1 MPAPVHRA
9 LVPMFV
15 HLHLHTEFSLVDSLI
30 RVEPPARKSAG
41 ANVQTLTGFAA
52 KLGLPAVAVT
62 DQDNLFAMVKFYK
75 LAEGAGIKPIIGA
88 DVSLQEH
95 GDADG
100 AESLTLL
107 VQNATG
113 YRNLT
118 RLVSRA
124 YSEGQSRGRPRIQRR
139 WLAEACDGLI
149 ALAGRDS
156 EIGKALLAGRL
167 DHARA
172 VAGWWATHFPD
183 RLYLEIT
190 RCGRRNDEDH
200 LAAAVG
206 FAREVG
212 LPVVASNDVR
222 FLERGDYD
230 AHEARVC
237 INQGRV
243 INDERRPRDYTPEQ
257 YLKSAEEM
265 AALFADLPEAIE
277 NSVQIARRC
286 TLSLKFGENHLPD
299 YPVPDGVTV
308 TEHLRN
314 EAEAG
319 LKRRFE
325 TQGASQPVEDYQKRL
340 DYELAIIE
348 RMGFGGYFLV
358 VADFIRWGKGNGV
371 PVGPGRGSG
380 AGSLVAYAI
389 GITDL
394 DPLPYNLLFERFLNP
409 ERVSLP
415 DFDVDFC
422 IEGRDRVIAYVA
434 EKYGRERVSQIIT
447 YGSMA
452 ARAVV
457 RDVTRVMGQPYGMG
471 DRIAKLIP
479 GAPAFKADAEKA
491 GRSSLEHALVEV
503 PELKAAYDAEEDLR
517 EIIDLGMALEDL
529 TRGVGIH
536 AGGVVIAPKPLTE
549 YSPMFCEAGGAGLRT
564 QFDMKDCETIGLVKF
579 DFLGLRTLTIIE
591 SAVQQI
597 NARYPSMNLDV
608 LKLPLDDKEAYKL
621 YAEGQ
626 TTAVFQMESQGMQR
640 ASVDLKPDCF
650 EDIIALISLYRPG
663 PMDLIPQY
671 CRRKHG
677 LEPVSYLHPDMEGV
691 LKPTYGNFVYQEQ
704 VMQMAQ
710 VLAGYTLGGADLLR
724 RAMGK
729 KKPEEMAK
737 ERGKFESGAQAR
749 GIDQS
754 TAASVFDLM
763 EKFAGYGFN
772 KSHAAAYAL
781 VSYQTAWLKAH
792 YPAQFMA
799 AVMSAE
805 MSHTD
810 TVVVMLEEC
819 RRMKLTVLPP
829 DVNSS
834 EYRFTVNLKGEIL
847 YGLGAVKG
855 AGEGAIE
862 GIISERR
869 ANGRYADLFDFCRR
883 IDTKKANRR
892 VLEALIGAGAMDA
905 FQLNRPSLM
914 KTLPKALQLAEQTA
928 ASAGAGISD
937 LFGLGGAGEGASTP
951 SVAAEIEPDWEAN
964 ERLAIEK
971 KVLGLYL
978 SGHPVTAFK
987 PIIDQVCSGTI
998 KTLIDENAVP
1008 PEFAGSAPSSGDDDE
1023 GAPAPPRRRGGRKQ
1037 VMLAGWLTDIR
1048 TIMGDRP
1055 GKILILDDRTAQLV
1069 CWLDFQD
1076 WQRFQTL
1083 LKPDT
1088 LIFATGSISASQREG
1103 RELEYRLQARSFYD
1117 LDALMRERSE
1127 RVTLV
1132 WKKPPVSVPVLA
1144 QRLTPFRS
1152 PNGATVA
1159 VDYWNGG
1166 ARAMLDWGPAWRLK
1180 YDTAAEAEIKR
1191 LLGPDS
1197 IKVEFRRWV
1206 APVPSNQRSR
1216 AEYDDGE

>member
-1 MPAPVHRA
+1 
-9 LVPMFV
+9 MFV

-30 RVEPPARKSAG
+30 RIEAPARKSAG

-52 KLGLPAVAVT
+52 RLGLPAIAVT

-75 LAEGAGIKPIIGA
+75 LAESAGVKPIIGA
-88 DVSLQEH
+88 DVSLAES
-95 GDADG
+95 GDADS
-100 AESLTLL
+100 AECVTLL

-118 RLVSRA
+118 RIVSRA
-124 YSEGQSRGRPRIQRR
+124 FQEGQTRGRPRIQRA
-139 WLAEACDGLI
+139 WLAEASAGLI
-149 ALAGRDS
+149 VLSGKDG
-156 EIGKALLAGRL
+156 EIGRALLAGRV
-167 DHARA
+167 DHARSLLP
-172 VAGWWATHFPD
+172 WWHAHFPD

-190 RCGRRNDEDH
+190 RCGRPNDESH
-200 LAAAVG
+200 LAAAVA
-206 FAREVG
+206 FARETG

-222 FLERGDYD
+222 FLERSDFD

-237 INQGRV
+237 ISGGRV
-243 INDERRPRDYTPEQ
+243 ISDERRPRDYTPEQ
-257 YLKSAEEM
+257 YLKSADEM

-277 NSVQIARRC
+277 NTLQIARRC

-299 YPVPDGVTV
+299 YPVPEGMTVSEYLRKTAEDGM
-308 TEHLRN
+308 RM
-314 EAEAG
+314 
-319 LKRRFE
+319 RFA
-325 TQGASQPVEDYQKRL
+325 TQGASRPAEDYQKRL

-358 VADFIRWGKGNGV
+358 VADFIRWGKNNGV

-457 RDVTRVMGQPYGMG
+457 RDVVRVMGLPYGLG

-479 GAPAFKADAEKA
+479 GAPAYKAEAEKA
-491 GRSSLEHALVEV
+491 GCSVLEYAVLKDANNQELQALYRSDEEV
-503 PELKAAYDAEEDLR
+503 R
-517 EIIDLGMALEDL
+517 NVVDLGMALEDL

-564 QFDMKDCETIGLVKF
+564 QFDMKDCETVGLVKF

-597 NARYPSMNLDV
+597 NARWPDKKLDI
-608 LKLPLDDKEAYKL
+608 LQLPLNDPKAYRL
-621 YAEGQ
+621 YADGQ

-677 LEPVSYLHPDMEGV
+677 QEPVSYLHPDMEGV

-710 VLAGYTLGGADLLR
+710 VLAGYSLGGADLLR

-729 KKPEEMAK
+729 KKPEEMAQQ
-737 ERGKFESGAQAR
+737 RGIFEKGAADR
-749 GIDQS
+749 GID
-754 TAASVFDLM
+754 TATASAVFDLM

-792 YPAQFMA
+792 YPAEFMA

-834 EYRFTVNLKGEIL
+834 EYRFTVNAKGEIL

-855 AGEGAIE
+855 AGEGAID
-862 GIISERR
+862 GIIGERR
-869 ANGRYADLFDFCRR
+869 ANGRFSDLFDFCRR

-892 VLEALIGAGAMDA
+892 VLEALIGAGAMDG

-928 ASAGAGISD
+928 ASAGAGIAD
-937 LFGLGGAGEGASTP
+937 LFGLGAPATASDSG
-951 SVAAEIEPDWEAN
+951 SVAAELEPDWEPN
-964 ERLAIEK
+964 ERLSVEK

-978 SGHPVTAFK
+978 SGHPVEAYRGL
-987 PIIDQVCSGTI
+987 IDQVCSGTFRQ
-998 KTLIDENAVP
+998 LIDEAGPP
-1008 PEFAGSAPSSGDDDE
+1008 PEFAPSGGGDDED
-1023 GAPAPPRRRGGRKQ
+1023 GAPAPRRRGGFRKQ

-1055 GKILILDDRTAQLV
+1055 GKILVLDDRTSQLV

-1076 WQRFQTL
+1076 WQRFQTM

-1088 LIFATGSISASQREG
+1088 LIFATGSINASQREG
-1103 RELEYRLQARSFYD
+1103 RELEYRLSPKSFYD
-1117 LDALMRERSE
+1117 LDALMRERAE
-1127 RVTLV
+1127 RVTLT
-1132 WKKPPVSVPVLA
+1132 WKKPAATVQALP
-1144 QRLTPFRS
+1144 QRLAPWRN
-1152 PNGATVA
+1152 PNGAAVT
-1159 VDYWNGG
+1159 VDYWNGV
-1166 ARAMLDWGPAWRLK
+1166 ARATLDWGADWRLRFE
-1180 YDTAAEAEIKR
+1180 TAAEAELKR

-1197 IKVEFRRWV
+1197 IRVDYRRWV
-1206 APVPSNQRSR
+1206 APVSTNARSR

>member
-1 MPAPVHRA
+1 MNSKSPG
-9 LVPMFV
+9 LMFV

-30 RVEPPARKSAG
+30 RIEAPARKSAG
-41 ANVQTLTGFAA
+41 ANVQTLTGCAA
-52 KLGLPAVAVT
+52 RLGLPAIAVT

-88 DVSLQEH
+88 DVAIPEL
-95 GDADG
+95 GDG
-100 AESLTLL
+100 EQAESITLL
-107 VQNATG
+107 VQNDAG

-118 RLVSRA
+118 RLLSRA
-124 YSEGQSRGRPRIQRR
+124 YNEGQGRGRPRISRT
-139 WLAEACDGLI
+139 WIEAASTGLI
-149 ALAGRDS
+149 ALSGRDG
-156 EIGKALLAGRL
+156 EIGKALLAGRVEQ
-167 DHARA
+167 ARKL
-172 VAGWWATHFPD
+172 VGWWQRFFPD

-190 RCGRRNDEDH
+190 RCGRPDDDAH
-200 LAAAVG
+200 LRAVVA
-206 FAREVG
+206 FARDTL

-222 FLERGDYD
+222 FLERGDFD

-257 YLKSAEEM
+257 YLKSSEEM
-265 AALFADLPEAIE
+265 RELFADLPEAIE
-277 NSVQIARRC
+277 NTLEIARRC
-286 TLSLKFGENHLPD
+286 SLSLSFGVNHLPD
-299 YPVPDGVTV
+299 YPVPDGYTPA
-308 TEHLRN
+308 EYLRKTSQD
-314 EAEAG
+314 G
-319 LKRRFE
+319 LQRRFE
-325 TQGASQPVEDYQKRL
+325 LQGAFKPVEEYQARL
-340 DYELAIIE
+340 DFELGVIE
-348 RMGFGGYFLV
+348 RMGFVGYFLV
-358 VADFIRWGKGNGV
+358 VADFIRWGKNNGV

-457 RDVTRVMGQPYGMG
+457 RDVTRVMGQPYGLG

-503 PELKAAYDAEEDLR
+503 PELKSAYDAEEDLR

-597 NARYPSMNLDV
+597 NARWPEKKLDI
-608 LKLPLDDKEAYKL
+608 LSLPLTDREAYKL

-677 LEPVSYLHPDMEGV
+677 TEDVTYLHPDMEGV

-710 VLAGYTLGGADLLR
+710 VLAGYTLGGADMLR

-729 KKPEEMAK
+729 KKPEEMAQQ
-737 ERGKFESGAQAR
+737 RSIFEKGAAER
-749 GIDQS
+749 GIDAD
-754 TAASVFDLM
+754 TASKVFDLM

-834 EYRFTVNLKGEIL
+834 EYKFTVNLKGDVV

-855 AGEGAIE
+855 AGEGAID
-862 GIISERR
+862 GIINERR
-869 ANGRYADLFDFCRR
+869 AHGAFLDLFDFCRR

-892 VLEALIGAGAMDA
+892 VLEALIGAGAMDC
-905 FQLNRPSLM
+905 FQLNRPSLI

-928 ASAGAGISD
+928 ASAGAGIAD
-937 LFGLGGAGEGASTP
+937 LFGLGTPAEAGNSG
-951 SVAAEIEPDWEAN
+951 SVAAELETDWEPN
-964 ERLAIEK
+964 ERLAVEK

-978 SGHPVTAFK
+978 SGHPVEAYRGL
-987 PIIDQVCSGTI
+987 IDQVCSGTI
-998 KTLIDENAVP
+998 KQLIDEAGP
-1008 PEFAGSAPSSGDDDE
+1008 PPDFGGGSAGGGDDEDA
-1023 GAPAPPRRRGGRKQ
+1023 APAPRRRGYRKQ

-1103 RELEYRLQARSFYD
+1103 RELEYRLSARSFYD
-1117 LDALMRERSE
+1117 LDALMRERTE
-1127 RVTLV
+1127 RVTLS
-1132 WKKPPVSVPVLA
+1132 WKKPPIAVTALP
-1144 QRLTPFRS
+1144 QRLAPWRG
-1152 PNGATVA
+1152 PNGATISVE
-1159 VDYWNGG
+1159 YWNGV
-1166 ARAMLDWGPAWRLK
+1166 ARAVLDWGTDWRLK
-1180 YDTAAEAEIKR
+1180 FETAAETELKR

-1197 IKVEFRRWV
+1197 LKVEYRRWV
-1206 APVPSNQRSR
+1206 APVSSNQRSR

>member
-1 MPAPVHRA
+1 
-9 LVPMFV
+9 MFV
-15 HLHLHTEFSLVDSLI
+15 HLHLHTEFSLVDGLI
-30 RVEPPARKSAG
+30 RIEAPSRKSPG
-41 ANVQTLTGFAA
+41 GNVQNLTQCAA
-52 KLGLPAVAVT
+52 RLGLPAIAVT
-62 DQDNLFAMVKFYK
+62 DQDNVFAMVKFYK
-75 LAEGAGIKPIIGA
+75 AAESAGIKPIIGA
-88 DVSLQEH
+88 DVLVQEVT
-95 GDADG
+95 D
-100 AESLTLL
+100 AESAEPLTLL
-107 VQNATG
+107 VQNETG
-113 YRNLT
+113 YRHLT
-118 RLVSRA
+118 QLLSRA
-124 YSEGQSRGRPRIQRR
+124 YQEGQGRGRPQLRR
-139 WLAEACDGLI
+139 AWLAEASSGLI
-149 ALAGRDS
+149 ALSGRNG
-156 EIGKALLAGRL
+156 EIGRALLAGRL
-167 DHARA
+167 DAARQA
-172 VAGWWATHFPD
+172 LAWWQAEFPD
-183 RLYLEIT
+183 RCYLEIT
-190 RCGRRNDEDH
+190 RCGRRDDEAH
-200 LAAAVG
+200 LQAAVA
-206 FAREVG
+206 FAREHG

-222 FLERGDYD
+222 FLERGDFD

-257 YLKSAEEM
+257 YLKSSEEM
-265 AALFADLPEAIE
+265 VALFADLPEAVE
-277 NSVQIARRC
+277 NTVQLARRC
-286 TLSLKFGENHLPD
+286 TLSLKFGTNHLPE
-299 YPVPDGVTV
+299 YPVPDGVGV
-308 TEHLRN
+308 DEHLRQV
-314 EAEAG
+314 AEAG
-319 LKRRFE
+319 LKRRLE
-325 TQGASQPVEDYQKRL
+325 TLGAARPVEEYQKRL
-340 DYELAIIE
+340 DYELDVIK
-348 RMGFGGYFLV
+348 RMGFTGYFLV
-358 VADFIRWGKGNGV
+358 VADFIDWGKHNGV

-380 AGSLVAYAI
+380 AGSLVAYSI

-457 RDVTRVMGQPYGMG
+457 RDVARVMGHPYGMG

-491 GRSSLEHALVEV
+491 GCSTLEHALNTI
-503 PELKAAYDAEEDLR
+503 PELKAAFDGEEEIR
-517 EIIDLGMALEDL
+517 EIIEMGMMLEDL

-536 AGGVVIAPKPLTE
+536 AGGVIIAPKALTE
-549 YSPMFCEAGGAGLRT
+549 YTPLFCEAGGAGVRT

-597 NARYPSMNLDV
+597 NARRKGPPLEI
-608 LKLPLDDKEAYKL
+608 LQLPLDDAPT
-621 YAEGQ
+621 YATYASGQ

-677 LEPVSYLHPDMEGV
+677 TEAVTYLHPDMEGV
-691 LKPTYGNFVYQEQ
+691 LAPTYGNFVYQEQ

-710 VLAGYTLGGADLLR
+710 VLAGYSLGGADLLR

-729 KKPEEMAK
+729 KKPEEMAQQ
-737 ERGKFESGAQAR
+737 RSIFEKGAAER
-749 GIDQS
+749 GIDAE
-754 TAASVFDLM
+754 TASKVFDLM

-781 VSYQTAWLKAH
+781 VSYQTAWLKTH
-792 YPAQFMA
+792 YPAEFMA

-819 RRMKLTVLPP
+819 RRMRLTVLPP

-834 EYRFTVNLKGEIL
+834 MYRFTVNDRGEIL
-847 YGLGAVKG
+847 YGLGAIKG

-862 GIISERR
+862 GIIGERQR
-869 ANGRYADLFDFCRR
+869 NGLFADLFDFCRR

-892 VLEALIGAGAMDA
+892 VLEALIGAGAMDV
-905 FQLNRPSLM
+905 FRLNRPSLL

-928 ASAGAGISD
+928 ASAGAGIAD
-937 LFGLGGAGEGASTP
+937 LFGLGAASGAPDTL
-951 SVAAEIEPDWEAN
+951 SVAAELEPDWEPN
-964 ERLAIEK
+964 ERLACEK

-978 SGHPVTAFK
+978 SGHPVEAYRTL
-987 PIIDQVCSGTI
+987 IDQVCSGSI
-998 KTLIDENAVP
+998 KQLIDETGP
-1008 PEFAGSAPSSGDDDE
+1008 PIDY
-1023 GAPAPPRRRGGRKQ
+1023 GAPAAGGEGEEDAPAPRRRGPRKQ
-1037 VMLAGWLTDIR
+1037 VMLAGWLTEIR

-1055 GKILILDDRTAQLV
+1055 GKILILDDRSAQLV

-1076 WQRFQTL
+1076 WQRFQHL
-1083 LKPDT
+1083 LRPDT
-1088 LIFATGSISASQREG
+1088 LVFATGSISASQREG

-1117 LDALMRERSE
+1117 LDALLRERTE
-1127 RVTLV
+1127 RVLLT
-1132 WKKPPVSVPVLA
+1132 WPRGGPSPAMFASKLA
-1144 QRLTPFRS
+1144 PWRS
-1152 PNGATVA
+1152 GNGASIS
-1159 VDYWNGG
+1159 VDYCGAE
-1166 ARAMLDWGPAWRLK
+1166 ARATLDFGAEWRLK
-1180 YDTAAEAEIKR
+1180 FEINAETELKR
-1191 LLGPDS
+1191 LLGS
-1197 IKVEFRRWV
+1197 ENVKAEYRKWV
-1206 APVPSNQRSR
+1206 APVSTNARSR
-1216 AEYDDGE
+1216 AEYDYDE

>member
-1 MPAPVHRA
+1 
-9 LVPMFV
+9 MFV
-15 HLHLHTEFSLVDSLI
+15 HLHVHTEFSLVDSLI
-30 RVEPPARKSAG
+30 RVEPPARKSQG
-41 ANVQTLTGFAA
+41 ANVETLTGACA
-52 KLGLPAVAVT
+52 KRGLPAVAVT
-62 DQDNLFAMVKFYK
+62 DRDNLFAMVKFYK
-75 LAEGAGIKPIIGA
+75 LAEGAGIKPILGA
-88 DVSLQEH
+88 DVALQEL
-95 GDADG
+95 GDPEG
-100 AESLTLL
+100 AESITLL
-107 VQNATG
+107 VMDQTG

-124 YSEGQSRGRPRIQRR
+124 YADGQSRGRPRILRS
-139 WLAEACDGLI
+139 WLEAASDGLI

-156 EIGKALLAGRL
+156 EIGRALVAGRVE
-167 DHARA
+167 AA
-172 VAGWWATHFPD
+172 QAATGWWARHFPD

-190 RCGRRNDEDH
+190 RCGRPGDDLH
-200 LAAAVG
+200 LAAAIG
-206 FAREVG
+206 WAGEAG

-222 FLERGDYD
+222 FLERGDFD

-237 INQGRV
+237 IAGGRV
-243 INDERRPRDYTPEQ
+243 INDERRPREYTVEQ
-257 YLKSAEEM
+257 YLKSPEEM
-265 AALFADLPEAIE
+265 AALFADLPEALE
-277 NSVQIARRC
+277 NSVEIARRC
-286 TLSLKFGENHLPD
+286 TLVLKFGENHLPD

-308 TEHLRN
+308 TEHLRA

-319 LKRRFE
+319 LRLRFE
-325 TQGASQPVEDYQKRL
+325 RQGAALPVEEYAQRL

-457 RDVTRVMGQPYGMG
+457 RDVCRVLGHPYGMG

-503 PELKAAYDAEEDLR
+503 PELKAVYDAEEEIR
-517 EIIDLGMALEDL
+517 EILDLGMALEDL

-536 AGGVVIAPKPLTE
+536 AGGVVIAPQPLTE

-597 NARYPSMNLDV
+597 NTRHSGMNLEI
-608 LKLPLDDKEAYKL
+608 LKLPLDDKAAYKL
-621 YAEGQ
+621 YADGQ

-677 LEPVSYLHPDMEGV
+677 QEPVSYLHPDMEGV

-737 ERGKFESGAQAR
+737 ERGKFESGALAR
-749 GIDQS
+749 GIDQT
-754 TAASVFDLM
+754 TASSVFDLM

-792 YPAQFMA
+792 YPAEFMA

-819 RRMKLTVLPP
+819 RRMKLAVLPP

-834 EYRFTVNLKGEIL
+834 EYRFTVNERGEIL

-862 GIISERR
+862 GIIHERR
-869 ANGRYADLFDFCRR
+869 AGGRYADLFDFCRR
-883 IDTKKANRR
+883 VDTRKANRR
-892 VLEALIGAGAMDA
+892 VLEALIGAGAMDS

-928 ASAGAGISD
+928 ASAGAGIAD
-937 LFGLGGAGEGASTP
+937 LFGLGGAPDAASTP
-951 SVAAEIEPDWEAN
+951 SVAAEIEPDWEPN
-964 ERLAIEK
+964 ERLAVEK

-987 PIIDQVCSGTI
+987 AIIDQVCSGTI
-998 KTLIDENAVP
+998 KALIDEHAVP
-1008 PEFAGSAPSSGDDDE
+1008 PEFGGGAPSSSGDDED
-1023 GAPAPPRRRGGRKQ
+1023 GTPAPPRRRGSRKQ

-1088 LIFATGSISASQREG
+1088 LIFATGSINASQREG

-1117 LDALMRERSE
+1117 LDALMRERAE
-1127 RVTLV
+1127 RITLT
-1132 WKKPPVSVPVLA
+1132 WKKPPVAVTALP
-1144 QRLTPFRS
+1144 QRLAPFRS
-1152 PNGATVA
+1152 STGASVA
-1159 VDYWNGG
+1159 VDYWNGT
-1166 ARAMLDWGPAWRLK
+1166 ARAMLEWGASWRLK
-1180 YDTAAEAEIKR
+1180 YDTAAEGELR
-1191 LLGPDS
+1191 RMLGVDA
-1197 IKVEFRRWV
+1197 IRADYRRWV
-1206 APVPSNQRSR
+1206 APVSQNQRSR